1 MVLCQEKASMKE
13 NNKKKSG
20 KAGVHMETAVAEE
33 IPCNPCELTEK
44 GTALQV
50 LVTSWGCMRWRALQ
64 SQKCCLSEPSLKTIT
79 WFMMWRESLRSSAA
93 FCLSLSVLVL
103 CSTFSSLLTS
113 CGVFVGLGC
122 CFSQEWQSRE
132 QIITVHLCFSAELPQ
147 KCFCIPRQAA
157 IKTLGILLLVQ
168 DICFSF
174 SLPHCSVLHCSLPLE
189 KGIKGLGDFLN
200 HIIETCR
207 IFSTDFYWFCV
218 FYWCNKPE
226 SVCWPV
232 VCVTLIK
239 CTWGVLSKCF

>member
-1 MVLCQEKASMKE
+1 MFIWRLQWL
-13 NNKKKSG
+13 KKYLVILVNWQRRKQAYKS
-20 KAGVHMETAVAEE
+20 
-33 IPCNPCELTEK
+33 L
-44 GTALQV
+44 LQG
-50 LVTSWGCMRWRALQ
+50 WGCMRWRALQ
-64 SQKCCLSEPSLKTIT
+64 SQRCCLSWAEFKNYHLVYDVKGIPKILCC
-79 WFMMWRESLRSSAA
+79 F
-93 FCLSLSVLVL
+93 LSVSLCSFL

-189 KGIKGLGDFLN
+189 KGIKGLGDFFN
-200 HIIETCR
+200 HIIETCC